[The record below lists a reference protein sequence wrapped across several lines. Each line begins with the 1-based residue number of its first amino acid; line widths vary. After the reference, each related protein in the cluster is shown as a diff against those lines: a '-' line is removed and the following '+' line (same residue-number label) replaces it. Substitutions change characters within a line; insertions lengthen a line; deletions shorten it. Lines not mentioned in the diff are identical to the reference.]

1 MIRTPIIF
9 GKTEHVHI
17 VSPDFLTL
25 PKLNIAVPA
34 ATRIQDGYFV
44 DAQGALLTLLTTAV
58 APYLVT
64 EDTHDEALPGTPAKP
79 GGTMT
84 GYFGNMLVHTKVFEE
99 TGGTPFVPGDNVT
112 IIDGK
117 IDHIDGSHTVVI
129 GEVIERGDTYVSIT
143 LSI

>member
-9 GKTEHVHI
+9 GIKEHVHI

-25 PKLNIAVPA
+25 PKLNIAIPEGE
-34 ATRIQDGYFV
+34 RIRDGYFV
-44 DAQGALLTLLTTAV
+44 DAQGGILTLLTALI

-84 GYFGNMLVHTKVFEE
+84 GYFGNMLVNTKVFEE
-99 TGGTPFVPGDNVT
+99 TGGTPFVPGDKVT
-112 IIDGK
+112 LIDGK
-117 IDHIDGSHTVVI
+117 IDHVDGSHTVVI
-129 GEVIERGDTYVSIT
+129 GEVIERGDEYVSVT

>member
-25 PKLNIAVPA
+25 PKLNIAVP
-34 ATRIQDGYFV
+34 TGERIKDGYFV
-44 DAQGALLTLLTTAV
+44 DAQGALLTLLAAKI

-84 GYFGNMLVHTKVFEE
+84 GYFGNMLVNTKIFDED
-99 TGGTPFVPGDNVT
+99 GTPFVAGDT
-112 IIDGK
+112 ISIAGGIIVHVDATNT
-117 IDHIDGSHTVVI
+117 IAV
-129 GEVIERGDTYVSIT
+129 GEVIERGDEYVSVT
-143 LSI
+143 LDI